1 MKLIAFNHLLNAFC
15 PTILMFVLFFFGYN
29 SQAVDFGLLLSLTL
43 LVTQIFSSNK
53 RNLIISSKNI
63 KLLISTVYFRLI
75 FGIIIFVSIYFLIRK
90 FNLDT
95 TINLFFVFFC
105 IMLWINELYLT
116 LYELRNN
123 KKNLIM
129 NSYLFLIF
137 LILIVIIILNKK
149 IILIPY
155 LFTLFFIILFFS
167 YINKKILKKKKII
180 NIFKVDL
187 IFFSIKKNIIDLS
200 FLSSFSFLL
209 SVFIWRLT
217 ILNFFEDY
225 EAVVY
230 FICFALASFPATFLN
245 NSVGITFVK
254 EKIPIIDYKYY
265 FIIYLLAAYIFIYVK
280 TIYNPSINLLYHFE
294 ILTYS
299 LFGIVF
305 MVFGIMKRINILNKK
320 KLRPIL
326 FKADFIY
333 GLIISLIVPFLGF
346 IGLIEYIKFSY
357 FISAIITFVY
367 YYVLSKNFV

>member
-1 MKLIAFNHLLNAFC
+1 M
-15 PTILMFVLFFFGYN
+15 
-29 SQAVDFGLLLSLTL
+29 
-43 LVTQIFSSNK
+43 
-53 RNLIISSKNI
+53 
-63 KLLISTVYFRLI
+63 
-75 FGIIIFVSIYFLIRK
+75 
-90 FNLDT
+90 
-95 TINLFFVFFC
+95 
-105 IMLWINELYLT
+105 
-116 LYELRNN
+116 
-123 KKNLIM
+123 
-129 NSYLFLIF
+129 
-137 LILIVIIILNKK
+137 
-149 IILIPY
+149 
-155 LFTLFFIILFFS
+155 
-167 YINKKILKKKKII
+167 
-180 NIFKVDL
+180 
-187 IFFSIKKNIIDLS
+187 
-200 FLSSFSFLL
+200 